1 MQTAHKNDSN
11 DTIRQQI
18 LTAALGRFS
27 HYGYNK
33 TTMAEIAEDTG
44 MSAANLYRYFENK
57 QDIMAACAEQCMR
70 DRIDELNKVLAAES
84 LDAAIML
91 ENYALTTLYF
101 SHRLAADN
109 RKINELVEVIKEQRP
124 DVIYQR
130 IDKEIAILKKILLI
144 GISSG
149 QFRIDD
155 IDDVA
160 KSIHLS
166 LVIFDVPIFMNLY
179 PLKEFEE
186 MARSIIKLIIN
197 GIKK

>member
-1 MQTAHKNDSN
+1 MHPAHKNETN
-11 DTIRQQI
+11 DLIRQQI
-18 LTAALGRFS
+18 LAAAMARFS

-57 QDIMAACAEQCMR
+57 QDIMAACADQCVN
-70 DRIDELNKVLAAES
+70 DRIEALNLVLQDNKDNAAS
-84 LDAAIML
+84 ML
-91 ENYALTTLYF
+91 EQYALTTLYF
-101 SHRLAADN
+101 SHKLASEN

-130 IDKEIAILKKILLI
+130 VDREVAIIRKILI
-144 GISSG
+144 TGINTG

-155 IDDVA
+155 IDNVA

-166 LVIFDVPIFMNLY
+166 LVTFDVPIFMNLY
-179 PLKEFEE
+179 PLNQFEE
-186 MARSIIKLIIN
+186 MARSIIKLVIN